1 MAKLSKLNKGL
12 SLVEVVIASAI
23 ILAAVLVLLGVHSL
37 YLKVALSNSNTV
49 KAAYLA
55 EEGIENVRFLRDSG
69 WTTNISNLTSTTTLI
84 DNFYRTV
91 TLSAVSRDAS
101 GDIVTSG
108 GSIDANTKLVTSSVS
123 WWAATATTTKSISTY
138 LTDIYDN

>member
-69 WTTNISNLTSTTTLI
+69 WTTNISNLTSTTTSV
-84 DNFYRTV
+84 DGFVRVV
-91 TLSAVSRDAS
+91 TLATVRRDAS

-108 GSIDANTKLVTSSVS
+108 GSIDANTKLVTSSIS
-123 WWAATATTTKSISTY
+123 WWSVTATTTKSISTY

>member
-69 WTTNISNLTSTTTLI
+69 WTTNISNLTSTTTSV
-84 DNFYRTV
+84 DGFVRVV
-91 TLSAVSRDAS
+91 TLATVRRDAS

-108 GSIDANTKLVTSSVS
+108 GSIDLNTKLVTSSVS
-123 WWAATATTTKSISTY
+123 WWAVTATTTKSISTY

>member
-69 WTTNISNLTSTTTLI
+69 WATNIANLTSTTTLI

-91 TLSAVSRDAS
+91 TLSVVSRDAS

-108 GSIDANTKLVTSSVS
+108 GSIDLNTKLVTSSVS
-123 WWAATATTTKSISTY
+123 WWAVTATTTKSISTY